1 MLTGNEDVAQIYA
14 YILQNQTKQ
23 TYREIIKFRKRTN
36 YFEYLT
42 ILFQKALN
50 EELNQEIGE
59 WAYETIDWLSKRNS
73 NIIGHQLNLNRKG
86 DTFMIIHTKSLPSDM
101 DNDPNNQTPVKKKP
115 KPKRSKKYK
124 LLIPLDLDLNEKLKL
139 EEKQK
144 KAIDVLYNM
153 FTVKYEDWIRRR
165 KLRKQFMEE
174 SAFKSQFFALW
185 ALNDFYILI
194 NRIQPS
200 SALEHAFFEN
210 QVNSSSY
217 LDAQLFLF
225 EKNKALL
232 LPSNGMLHLRY
243 PNQSV
248 VSNLTSK
255 SKKPETSKSNNT
267 DKSKQIDTNFSIN
280 NQLNEEKLIS
290 DLSIK
295 DTSDLFAKIMCAY
308 DQSNQHNNSTFKSIQ
323 ENDDNDLE
331 NSSHTGVLYSAD
343 FVEMATTLFNK
354 FKYSI
359 VIAHRGKQWTQLQ
372 NVCKLMFNCM
382 NAFLVRLP
390 AATNKNKRLYKID
403 DLWKSLLPSIYI
415 AAENL
420 LDMLFYTSPIEV
432 SFIFYC

>member
-36 YFEYLT
+36 YFEFLT

-50 EELNQEIGE
+50 EELNQEISE
-59 WAYETIDWLSKRNS
+59 WAYETIDWLLKRNS
-73 NIIGHQLNLNRKG
+73 TIIGHQLNLNRKG
-86 DTFMIIHTKSLPSDM
+86 DTFMIIHSKSLPSDL

-124 LLIPLDLDLNEKLKL
+124 LLIPLDLDLNEKIKL

-144 KAIDVLYNM
+144 KAIDVLYNV
-153 FTVKYEDWIRRR
+153 FIVKYEDWIRRR

-185 ALNDFYILI
+185 ALNDFYVLI
-194 NRIQPS
+194 NRIQPP
-200 SALEHAFFEN
+200 SALEHAYFEN
-210 QVNSSSY
+210 QINSSSY

-232 LPSNGMLHLRY
+232 LGSNIFSDLVY
-243 PNQSV
+243 QNQSV
-248 VSNLTSK
+248 ASNLTSK

-267 DKSKQIDTNFSIN
+267 NKSKQIDN
-280 NQLNEEKLIS
+280 NISVNQTNEEKLIS

-295 DTSDLFAKIMCAY
+295 DTCDLFSKIMCAY
-308 DQSNQHNNSTFKSIQ
+308 DQSNQTNNSTIKSIQ
-323 ENDDNDLE
+323 DNEENDLE
-331 NSSHTGVLYSAD
+331 DSSQFGVLNSAD
-343 FVEMATTLFNK
+343 FVEMASTLFNK

-390 AATNKNKRLYKID
+390 AATNKNKKLYKIN
-403 DLWKSLLPSIYI
+403 DLWKSLLPSIYL

-432 SFIFYC
+432 NFFFA